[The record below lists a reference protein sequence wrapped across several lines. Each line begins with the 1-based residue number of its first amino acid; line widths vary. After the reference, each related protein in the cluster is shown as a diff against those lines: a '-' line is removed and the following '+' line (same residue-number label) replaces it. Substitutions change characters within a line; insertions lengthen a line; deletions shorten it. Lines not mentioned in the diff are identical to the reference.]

1 MFANKNGD
9 KLVTTES
16 KMFAELASDTKFVN
30 MIDKFTFTVGM
41 ENETEFEMV
50 MVGRE

>member
-1 MFANKNGD
+1 M
-9 KLVTTES
+9 VTS
-16 KMFAELASDTKFVN
+16 LLQLSQNQMAELASDTKFVN